1 MKIVSGY
8 SKLCTHFNFVL
19 INTFFADSFNPKVI
33 RMHPHSE
40 HCHESDRIIV
50 TTGKGNQNIYLNT
63 VVGLTMGSV
72 T

>member
-1 MKIVSGY
+1 
-8 SKLCTHFNFVL
+8 
-19 INTFFADSFNPKVI
+19 
-33 RMHPHSE
+33 MHPHSE

-50 TTGKGNQNIYLNT
+50 ATGKGNQNNYLNT

>member
-1 MKIVSGY
+1 
-8 SKLCTHFNFVL
+8 
-19 INTFFADSFNPKVI
+19 
-33 RMHPHSE
+33 MHPHSE

-50 TTGKGNQNIYLNT
+50 TTGKGNQNNYLNT